1 MSKKNIAEFYEKTIL
16 SSFIAEPW
24 TFAEH
29 RHRLKSNHFLN
40 FGFLIDTLDQLYG
53 AEKPFDVEVIESKTS
68 SRDIQALYDI
78 VTTPAVANVLH
89 YIDELKEYRRK
100 GELLEV
106 ARTLATDD
114 GSSSEQI
121 LFKLE
126 ELLEQKDVTLEARH
140 KNFDEWAEHYK
151 DMPPLPRYPTGVSF
165 LDFLLSGGV
174 EMGQLMLISG
184 AAEAGKAQPLYS
196 KVLTPDGFITFR
208 DIQVGQ
214 QVIGSDSKAHS
225 VLGVYDRGIKDV
237 YCITFNDGS
246 KVECCD
252 EHLWT
257 VTKCI
262 AHRFKKMTIELKEIM
277 KDYLLNR
284 YYVDAITIHRN
295 SFKRWITHIEYVGKE
310 PVRCIKVDAE
320 DSLYVTDG
328 YILTHNTSMGIQILK
343 NVSKVAPVVFFSFE
357 FTVRHFV
364 EAQKFIEPKY
374 KNSNMT
380 IINEGMDLESL
391 SANIRLHAKNGVRFF
406 LIDSQMRVEVEKA
419 RNSEEEESKKFSTMA
434 KLAHKYDLFILFI
447 IQTSKTD
454 PNSPI
459 GSKKGSHESS
469 ITIHIEHV
477 PVPKGDEENSK
488 NPWVPTKR
496 IVEVKKNKQTGKH
509 YKEEVAFN
517 PQNREF
523 FMIHESHK
531 KHVPVEVIYD
541 EKPMQMPRL

>member
-106 ARTLATDD
+106 ARTLAQDD

-184 AAEAGKAQPLYS
+184 AAEAGK
-196 KVLTPDGFITFR
+196 
-208 DIQVGQ
+208 
-214 QVIGSDSKAHS
+214 
-225 VLGVYDRGIKDV
+225 
-237 YCITFNDGS
+237 
-246 KVECCD
+246 
-252 EHLWT
+252 
-257 VTKCI
+257 
-262 AHRFKKMTIELKEIM
+262 
-277 KDYLLNR
+277 
-284 YYVDAITIHRN
+284 
-295 SFKRWITHIEYVGKE
+295 
-310 PVRCIKVDAE
+310 
-320 DSLYVTDG
+320 
-328 YILTHNTSMGIQILK
+328 TSMGIQILK

-541 EKPMQMPRL
+541 EKPIKMERI